1 MTFLLVLGREPKISL
16 AELEAIF
23 SSSKVKH
30 IAPQL
35 ALVTAHSIPLN
46 RLGGTIKAAQ
56 ILDEPIQDF
65 LSKLPDGKITLGI
78 SDYSEHANP
87 RKTWEL
93 ALKYKNMLK
102 RHGRNVR
109 LVPNGKSPIL
119 TSAASHHNQ
128 LGEKTNHIE
137 IVKFGKYT
145 SISIGTQN
153 ITAYAKRDQ
162 ARPARDAF
170 VGMLPPKLAQILI
183 NLATTGAKSGTVLD
197 PFCGTGVILQES
209 VLMGYSAYGTDLS
222 EKMIQYSQKNLDW
235 IAGRTPRLQKSNAPK
250 LYLEAGNAT
259 DHQWKSARPDYIA
272 SEIYLGHPLSA
283 PPAEIKLKQLQ
294 QDAKMLLV
302 GFLKNIGSQI
312 SAGTQLAL
320 ATPSWKRPDGSYSG
334 VNILVSKLAVPAKT
348 YTTMPANDL
357 ASSVSVANR

>member
-109 LVPNGKSPIL
+109 LHVRRLPPQPTWRKNQ
-119 TSAASHHNQ
+119 SHRNRQIRQVYQHFYWHP
-128 LGEKTNHIE
+128 KHYRIC
-137 IVKFGKYT
+137 
-145 SISIGTQN
+145 
-153 ITAYAKRDQ
+153 Q
-162 ARPARDAF
+162 ARPSSPR
-170 VGMLPPKLAQILI
+170 PRR
-183 NLATTGAKSGTVLD
+183 
-197 PFCGTGVILQES
+197 FC
-209 VLMGYSAYGTDLS
+209 
-222 EKMIQYSQKNLDW
+222 
-235 IAGRTPRLQKSNAPK
+235 RHAP
-250 LYLEAGNAT
+250 T
-259 DHQWKSARPDYIA
+259 QTRPD
-272 SEIYLGHPLSA
+272 SH
-283 PPAEIKLKQLQ
+283 
-294 QDAKMLLV
+294 
-302 GFLKNIGSQI
+302 
-312 SAGTQLAL
+312 
-320 ATPSWKRPDGSYSG
+320 
-334 VNILVSKLAVPAKT
+334 
-348 YTTMPANDL
+348 
-357 ASSVSVANR
+357 